1 MSDDKKNNV
10 FSVVPKINAKPALP
24 TVSEQYIE
32 HRDELIDR
40 IMDNKRHIIITIDD
54 DGLPDFITNMDMFA
68 SNFFMDK
75 IKNEIQMNYD
85 EELFDKLEPDID
97 DE

>member
-10 FSVVPKINAKPALP
+10 FSLVPKLATKVTLP
-24 TVSEQYIE
+24 SVSEQYIE

-68 SNFFMDK
+68 SNFFLDK
-75 IKNEIQMNYD
+75 IKNEVQMSYD
-85 EELFDKLEPDID
+85 DELYEKLEPDID
-97 DE
+97 E